1 MLSTSLRKRAKR
13 ARVACT
19 IVAASLLCGLTA
31 ISPAMAATGAPA
43 SPAAPAG
50 AASAAPAH
58 ARAVYQTP
66 PQALAQAK
74 RTGKA
79 VPVTGATTATTTLT
93 ANPNGTLTLTEDAVP
108 VRAEVDGTWRAL
120 NPDLVR
126 NANGTLSPAVSTSP
140 LALSGGGSS
149 PLATMTDGPY
159 ALSVYAPMRLPVPTV
174 SGATATYA
182 GVLPG
187 VDLIVT
193 AEASGGY
200 SEDLRVDSRA
210 AAADPGLASLAFTTK
225 ARGLTLATASGG
237 SIEARDAR
245 GEVIFAAPAPQMWDS
260 AVNAAAVKAAVGGAT
275 ATAADVAANTARAE
289 RAGLPVRSTATQP
302 ALGAHTAALGVR
314 VNGGRMT
321 LSPSRSLLAS
331 SAAVFP
337 EFIDPS
343 WMPAGDTAANWAYV
357 SSNWPT
363 QQYYDVKDFLQV
375 GVDPDLGG
383 TSYSFYS
390 LSIPTSIRGAFIHS
404 ATAYFPEVWADSC
417 TASPVDLYETGGISS
432 STTYDNQPSWGAKLG
447 SDNVAYGWNSS
458 DTIGGSSSCPIGAKD
473 VSYDISSVATSD
485 AAIKSGSFP
494 AFNVGLKA
502 EATTGVGW
510 KLFADPGSAIDENAS
525 LTIQYATPPT
535 TPTLSTSDDADCASG
550 ASVVGDGNITFIA
563 SGQDAQGIA
572 PSVTYDIYAAGYAS
586 DPIVSKPAS
595 SAIKGTAY
603 TATLQLTSAQLETAD
618 SHDGSD
624 GQVVIDWTASANAG
638 LTGLPASGTASC
650 QFTFSTSKPGTPNVD
665 DSATP
670 PVDCNISTL
679 PFAVGTPVTFTA
691 TADAGN
697 TTPAPANPTSY
708 TYQLNGGSPVTV
720 PAAASSPYTGDITVT
735 PTQVTN
741 VLTVVA
747 VAAGDA
753 VGGTYSCGFTA
764 SAPAAAADQDMT
776 GDGVQDLLTVGSGTT
791 GSAPGLWLADGKDAG
806 TASGSQFDGTIA
818 TNATD
823 IAPYGPQGLGAS
835 QSSANG
841 GTPDSWD
848 GLKAFTGQLEGAG
861 FNDIEAYAPG
871 TNVVYW
877 LPGQGDGSIAGQ
889 GASLLDVFDSTQ
901 YTDSS
906 GDSAT
911 DFPMQLVNAYDISD
925 LGTSSLAS
933 PYPDQMGVYTDPA
946 LGSYLA
952 YFPNSDSD
960 VSFDESTPNFGP
972 WMLTND
978 TPDGTMDWNNW
989 TITTDLPAGAADPD
1003 MYLWDQ
1009 STGALWLWQVTG
1021 LSDETTACGAAPVNC
1036 TATLDVTATNLGADT
1051 TAGTWNDGTA
1061 LSTLQA
1067 ADITGNP
1074 GVIAVTSTGQVESW
1088 ELSGSTFAQVNAT
1101 GSAQTLQTADHTWQL
1116 NKNSS
1121 GTAATAADTPDTPGA
1136 TASGPETEYDLSQ
1149 GTASEQPTWNTG
1161 DHLFSPDLSFNGTS
1175 DYMNTAAAAGVTPSD
1190 NFTISVWVN
1199 PSALGGTVLDQNG
1212 PTSYSTFKLGST
1224 TSGTWYLSVLTSGTS
1239 YDTMDVGTARTGL
1252 WTNLVI
1258 TFTASTDLYKLYAN
1272 GIEVGEIYDTSPPTS
1287 SGRFGIGSQQV
1298 NGAATSFFAG
1308 QMADVQMWDSLAVPV
1323 QTTAPASAFVPINP
1337 ERLMDTESAYKVGA
1351 VTGPVAAGAT
1361 ITVPIADEGAT
1372 TLAPFSDPDITAVAV
1387 AITVVAPAGGGFLTV
1402 FPDGS
1407 DRPDTSTM
1415 NYATSVNVT
1424 NDEIVPVGPDG
1435 KIAINVNGAA
1445 TQIVVDATGYF
1456 TTDLAAT
1463 NASTYTPL
1471 ANSSRVLL
1479 TSTGLGVAKGTVA
1492 SDGTLA
1498 FHVANNSG
1506 STGAPVTPASGATVT
1521 AVALN
1526 IGALPPSGDNG
1537 WIAAYPNGATRNEQ
1551 TVVTFNG
1558 PQTSSDTVIVPVSAS
1573 NGEINLYNGSPDAIN
1588 IVGDLAG
1595 YFTTST
1601 TGQYY
1606 HPINPIHV
1614 VDTRSTSTGAVPAN
1628 GTIGFSTPSSLNADN
1643 ASLVLN
1649 VTVAGPTD
1657 SGYLSAYPGSQSSP
1671 GTSISDFAA
1680 GSNVATDTIVN
1691 TANANNY
1698 VIGNA
1703 SGSANNIIVVA
1714 TGYFD

>member
-1 MLSTSLRKRAKR
+1 
-13 ARVACT
+13 
-19 IVAASLLCGLTA
+19 
-31 ISPAMAATGAPA
+31 MAATGAPA

-93 ANPNGTLTLTEDAVP
+93 ANPNGTLSLTEDAVP
-108 VRAEVDGTWRAL
+108 VRAKVDGTWRAL

-193 AEASGGY
+193 AAASGGY

-225 ARGLTLATASGG
+225 ARGLTLATAADG

-245 GEVIFAAPAPQMWDS
+245 DEVIFAAPAPQMWDS
-260 AVNAAAVKAAVGGAT
+260 AVNTAAVKAAVGG

-343 WMPAGDTAANWAYV
+343 WAPAGDSASNWAYV
-357 SSNWPT
+357 SSNWPA
-363 QQYYDVKDFLQV
+363 QQYYDAKDFLQV

-390 LSIPTSIRGAFIHS
+390 LSIPTAIRGAYIHS

-432 STTYDNQPSWGAKLG
+432 STTYDNQPSWGTKLG

-458 DTIGGSSSCPIGAKD
+458 DTIGGSSSCPIGAQD
-473 VSYDISSVATSD
+473 VSYNIASVATSD
-485 AAIKSGSFP
+485 AAIKSGAFP

-525 LTIQYATPPT
+525 LTITYATPPT
-535 TPTLSTSDDADCASG
+535 TPALTTSDDADCASG

-563 SGQDAQGIA
+563 TGQDAQKIA
-572 PSVTYDIYAAGYAS
+572 PAVTYDIYAAGYAS
-586 DPIVSKPAS
+586 SPIVSAPVTA
-595 SAIKGTAY
+595 AINGTAY
-603 TATLQLTSAQLETAD
+603 TATVQLTAAQLETAD
-618 SHDGSD
+618 SNHGAN
-624 GQVVIDWTASANAG
+624 GTVVIDWTASASVPG
-638 LTGLPASGTASC
+638 LSGLPASGTASC
-650 QFTFSTSKPGTPNVD
+650 QFTFSTSKPGPPSVD
-665 DSATP
+665 DSANP
-670 PVDCNISTL
+670 PVDCNLSTL
-679 PFAVGTPVTFTA
+679 PFAVGTPTTFTA
-691 TADAGN
+691 TGN
-697 TTPAPANPTSY
+697 ASKTAPANPTSY

-753 VGGTYSCGFTA
+753 VGETYSCTFTA
-764 SAPAAAADQDMT
+764 TAPAAAADQDMT
-776 GDGVQDLLTVGSGTT
+776 GDGVEDLLTVGSGTT
-791 GSAPGLWLADGKDAG
+791 GSAPGLWLAGGKDAG

-823 IAPYGPQGLGAS
+823 IAPYGPQGLGTS
-835 QSSANG
+835 QNG
-841 GTPDSWD
+841 TSTGPGTPNSWD
-848 GLKAFTGQLEGAG
+848 GLKAITGQFGGAG
-861 FNDIEAYAPG
+861 FNDIEAYNPSTG
-871 TNVVYW
+871 VVYQ
-877 LPGQGDGSIAGQ
+877 LQGQGDGSVA
-889 GASLLDVFDSTQ
+889 ASQDLNLTGVFNSTP
-901 YTDSS
+901 YIDSS
-906 GDSAT
+906 GDVGT
-911 DFPMQLVNAYDISD
+911 DTPVQLVNAYDISD
-925 LGTSSLAS
+925 LGTSSSIDA
-933 PYPDQMGVYTDPA
+933 YPDQMGVFTDPA

-952 YFPNSDSD
+952 YFQNDDGDDTFDNPNP
-960 VSFDESTPNFGP
+960 TP

-1021 LSDETTACGAAPVNC
+1021 LTGETTACGVNYLTSPFTYTQC
-1036 TATLDVTATNLGADT
+1036 TATLEVTATNLGADT
-1051 TAGTWNDGTA
+1051 AAGTWNDGTS
-1061 LSTLQA
+1061 LTTLQA

-1116 NKNSS
+1116 NNDPGGS
-1121 GTAATAADTPDTPGA
+1121 GVAAEATAPDTPGA
-1136 TASGPETEYDLSQ
+1136 TAGAPETEYDLSQ
-1149 GTASEQPTWNTG
+1149 GTASEQPAGNSG

-1175 DYMNTAAAAGVTPSD
+1175 DYMNTVAAAGVTPSD

-1199 PSALGGTVLDQNG
+1199 PSALGGTILSQNG

-1361 ITVPIADEGAT
+1361 VTVPIADEGAT
-1372 TLAPFSDPDITAVAV
+1372 TGAPFTDPDITAVAV
-1387 AITVVAPAGGGFLTV
+1387 AITAVTPAGGGFLTV
-1402 FPDGS
+1402 YPDGS
-1407 DRPDTSTM
+1407 DRPDTSMM
-1415 NYATSVNVT
+1415 NYATNVNVT
-1424 NDEIVPVGPDG
+1424 NNEIVPVGPDG
-1435 KIAINVNGAA
+1435 KIAINVNVAA
-1445 TQIVVDATGYF
+1445 TQIVVDVTGYF
-1456 TTDLAAT
+1456 TTNLAAT

-1479 TSTGLGVAKGTVA
+1479 TSTGLGVAKGTLA
-1492 SDGTLA
+1492 ANGTLA
-1498 FHVANNSG
+1498 FHVANNG
-1506 STGAPVTPASGATVT
+1506 GTTGAPVTPASGTTVT

-1526 IGALPPSGDNG
+1526 LGALPPSGDDGG

-1551 TVVTFNG
+1551 VSVTYYG
-1558 PQTSSDTVIVPVSAS
+1558 PQTSADTVIVPVSTS
-1573 NGEINLYNGSPDAIN
+1573 NGEINIYNGSPDAIN
-1588 IVGDLAG
+1588 LVGDLAG

-1614 VDTRSTSTGAVPAN
+1614 VDTRSTSSGAVPAN
-1628 GTIGFSTPSSLNADN
+1628 GTIGFSTPSSLTADN

-1680 GSNVATDTIVN
+1680 GSTVATDAIVN

-1698 VIGNA
+1698 VIGND
-1703 SGSANNIIVVA
+1703 SGSANNIIIVA

>member
-1 MLSTSLRKRAKR
+1 M
-13 ARVACT
+13 
-19 IVAASLLCGLTA
+19 
-31 ISPAMAATGAPA
+31 
-43 SPAAPAG
+43 
-50 AASAAPAH
+50 
-58 ARAVYQTP
+58 
-66 PQALAQAK
+66 
-74 RTGKA
+74 
-79 VPVTGATTATTTLT
+79 
-93 ANPNGTLTLTEDAVP
+93 
-108 VRAEVDGTWRAL
+108 
-120 NPDLVR
+120 
-126 NANGTLSPAVSTSP
+126 
-140 LALSGGGSS
+140 
-149 PLATMTDGPY
+149 
-159 ALSVYAPMRLPVPTV
+159 
-174 SGATATYA
+174 
-182 GVLPG
+182 
-187 VDLIVT
+187 
-193 AEASGGY
+193 
-200 SEDLRVDSRA
+200 
-210 AAADPGLASLAFTTK
+210 
-225 ARGLTLATASGG
+225 
-237 SIEARDAR
+237 
-245 GEVIFAAPAPQMWDS
+245 
-260 AVNAAAVKAAVGGAT
+260 
-275 ATAADVAANTARAE
+275 
-289 RAGLPVRSTATQP
+289 
-302 ALGAHTAALGVR
+302 
-314 VNGGRMT
+314 
-321 LSPSRSLLAS
+321 
-331 SAAVFP
+331 
-337 EFIDPS
+337 
-343 WMPAGDTAANWAYV
+343 

-383 TSYSFYS
+383 TSDSFYS
-390 LSIPTSIRGAFIHS
+390 MSIPTAIRGAYIHS

-417 TASPVDLYETGGISS
+417 TASPVDLYETGAISS
-432 STTYDNQPSWGAKLG
+432 STTYDNQPSWGTKLG

-458 DTIGGSSSCPIGAKD
+458 DTIGGSSSCPIGAQD
-473 VSYDISSVATSD
+473 VAYNIASVATSD
-485 AAIKSGSFP
+485 AAIKSGAFP

-525 LTIQYATPPT
+525 LTINYATPPT

-550 ASVVGDGNITFIA
+550 TSVVGDGNITFIA
-563 SGQDAQGIA
+563 SGQDAQKVA
-572 PSVTYDIYAAGYAS
+572 PAVTYDIYAAGYAS
-586 DPIVSKPAS
+586 DPIVSSAVA
-595 SAIKGTAY
+595 SAINGTAY
-603 TATLQLTSAQLETAD
+603 TATVQLTAAQLETAD
-618 SHDGSD
+618 SNHGADGN
-624 GQVVIDWTASANAG
+624 VVIDWTASANAG
-638 LTGLPASGTASC
+638 LTGLPASATASC
-650 QFTFSTSKPGTPNVD
+650 QFTFSTSKPGTPSVD

-670 PVDCNISTL
+670 PVDCNASTQH
-679 PFAVGTPVTFTA
+679 FAVGTPVTFTA
-691 TADAGN
+691 TADAGT
-697 TTPAPANPTSY
+697 TTPAPASPTSY

-720 PAAASSPYTGDITVT
+720 PAAGSSPYTGDITVT

-753 VGGTYSCGFTA
+753 VGGTYSCTFTA
-764 SAPAAAADQDMT
+764 AAPAAAADQDMT
-776 GDGVQDLLTVGSGTT
+776 GDGVEDLLTVGTGTT
-791 GSAPGLWLADGKDAG
+791 GSTAGLWLADGKDAG
-806 TASGSQFDGTIA
+806 GVSGSQFDGTVA

-823 IAPYGPQGLGAS
+823 IAPYGPQGLGTS
-835 QSSANG
+835 QSNVNP

-848 GLKAFTGQLEGAG
+848 GLKAITGQFEGAG
-861 FNDIEAYAPG
+861 FNDIEAYQPN
-871 TNVVYW
+871 TDVTY
-877 LPGQGDGSIAGQ
+877 LLQGQGDGSVDTSEAGD
-889 GASLLDVFDSTQ
+889 LIDVFNGTPYIDSF
-901 YTDSS
+901 
-906 GDSAT
+906 GDTAT
-911 DFPMQLVNAYDISD
+911 DYPLQLVDAYDISD
-925 LGTSSLAS
+925 LGTSTSAY
-933 PYPDQMGVYTDPA
+933 PYPDQMGVFSDPTV
-946 LGSYLA
+946 GSYLA
-952 YFPNSDSD
+952 YFQNSDSD
-960 VSFDESTPNFGP
+960 IGFDQSNPMP
-972 WMLTND
+972 WILTND

-989 TITTDLPAGAADPD
+989 TITTDLPAGATDPD

-1021 LSDETTACGAAPVNC
+1021 LSGETTACGPNYAVYPFTYNDC

-1051 TAGTWNDGTA
+1051 TAGTWNDGTS
-1061 LSTLQA
+1061 LTTLQA
-1067 ADITGNP
+1067 ADINGNP

-1088 ELSGSTFAQVNAT
+1088 ELSGSTFSQVNAT
-1101 GSAQTLQTADHTWQL
+1101 GSTQTLQTADHTWML
-1116 NKNSS
+1116 NNDPG
-1121 GTAATAADTPDTPGA
+1121 GTGVAAEATAPDTPG
-1136 TASGPETEYDLSQ
+1136 SQDTEDDLSQ
-1149 GTASEQPTWNTG
+1149 GTASEQPAGNSG

-1175 DYMNTAAAAGVTPSD
+1175 DYMNTVAAAGVTPSD
-1190 NFTISVWVN
+1190 NFTISTWVN
-1199 PSALGGTVLDQNG
+1199 PSALGGTILSQNG

-1372 TLAPFSDPDITAVAV
+1372 TLAPFSDPDITAVSV
-1387 AITVVAPAGGGFLTV
+1387 AITVVSPAGGGFLTV

-1506 STGAPVTPASGATVT
+1506 STGAPVTPASGTTVT

-1558 PQTSSDTVIVPVSAS
+1558 PQTSSDTVIVPVAS
-1573 NGEINLYNGSPDAIN
+1573 NGEISLYNGSPDAIN
-1588 IVGDLAG
+1588 LVGDLAG

-1614 VDTRSTSTGAVPAN
+1614 VDTRSTSSGAVPAN
-1628 GTIGFSTPSSLNADN
+1628 GTIGFSTPSSLTADN

-1657 SGYLSAYPGSQSSP
+1657 SGYLNAYPGSQSSP

-1698 VIGNA
+1698 VIGNE
-1703 SGSANNIIVVA
+1703 SGSANNIIIVA

>member
-1 MLSTSLRKRAKR
+1 MLSTSLRKRAR
-13 ARVACT
+13 QARGACL
-19 IVAASLLCGLTA
+19 IAAASLLCSLTA
-31 ISPAMAATGAPA
+31 ISPATPAMAATA
-43 SPAAPAG
+43 SPAAAHPAS
-50 AASAAPAH
+50 AASAHAHAP

-79 VPVTGATTATTTLT
+79 VPVTGATTATSTLT
-93 ANPNGTLTLTEDAVP
+93 ANPDGTLTLTEDAVP
-108 VRAEVDGTWRAL
+108 VRAQVDGTWRAL

-159 ALSVYAPMRLPVPTV
+159 ALSVYAPMRLPAPTV

-193 AEASGGY
+193 ATASGGY

-210 AAADPGLASLAFTTK
+210 AAADPGLAALTFATK
-225 ARGLTLATASGG
+225 ARGLTLASSAGG
-237 SIEARDAR
+237 SIDARDAR
-245 GEVIFAAPAPQMWDS
+245 GQVIFAAPAPRMWDS
-260 AVNAAAVKAAVGGAT
+260 AVDAAAVKAAVGGAT
-275 ATAADVAANTARAE
+275 PAAVAANTAEAE
-289 RAGLPVRSTATQP
+289 RAGLPVRSTAAQP

-314 VNGGRMT
+314 VSGGSMT
-321 LSPSRSLLAS
+321 LSPSRALLS
-331 SAAVFP
+331 SPAALFP
-337 EFIDPS
+337 EYLDPS
-343 WMPAGDTAANWAYV
+343 WAAAGDSASHWAYV

-390 LSIPTSIRGAFIHS
+390 LSIPTAIRGAYIHS

-432 STTYDNQPSWGAKLG
+432 STTYDNQPSWGTKLG

-458 DTIGGSSSCPIGAKD
+458 DTIGGSSSCPIGAQD
-473 VSYDISSVATSD
+473 VAYSIASVATTD
-485 AAIKSGSFP
+485 AAIKTGAFP

-525 LTIQYATPPT
+525 LTITYATPPT
-535 TPTLSTSDDADCASG
+535 TPTLSTSDNADCANG
-550 ASVVGDGNITFIA
+550 TTVVGDGNITFIA
-563 SGQDAQGIA
+563 SGQDAQSIA
-572 PSVTYDIYAAGYAS
+572 PTVTYNIYAAGNTS
-586 DPIVSKPAS
+586 DTIKSSAAAS
-595 SAIKGTAY
+595 SSISGTAY
-603 TATLQLTSAQLETAD
+603 KATLQLTSAQLEAAD
-618 SHDGSD
+618 SSYGDD

-638 LTGLPASGTASC
+638 LSGLPASGTASC
-650 QFTFSTSKPGTPNVD
+650 KFTFSTAKPGTPNLD
-665 DSATP
+665 DSTNA
-670 PVDCNISTL
+670 DCNASTL
-679 PFAVGTPVTFTA
+679 PYAVGTPYTFTA
-691 TADAGN
+691 SGDA
-697 TTPAPANPTSY
+697 TSEDPAAPTSY

-720 PAAASSPYTGDITVT
+720 AAASTSPYTGDITIT
-735 PTQVTN
+735 PTRVTN

-747 VAAGDA
+747 IAAGDA
-753 VGGTYSCGFTA
+753 VGGTYTCWITA
-764 SAPAAAADQDMT
+764 AAPTAAADQDLT
-776 GDGVQDLLTVGSGTT
+776 GDGVEDLLTVGSGTT

-806 TASGSQFDGTIA
+806 STSGSQFDGTVA

-841 GTPDSWD
+841 GTPDTWD
-848 GLKAFTGQLEGAG
+848 GLKAITGQFGGTG
-861 FNDIEAYAPG
+861 FNDIEAYQPG
-871 TNVVYW
+871 ADSAF
-877 LPGQGDGSIAGQ
+877 LLDGQGDGSVA
-889 GASLLDVFDSTQ
+889 ASQDLNLVDVFDSSP

-906 GDSAT
+906 GDYDT
-911 DFPMQLVNAYDISD
+911 DNPVQLANAYDVSD
-925 LGTSSLAS
+925 LGNSNPISA
-933 PYPDQMGVYTDPA
+933 YPDQVGVFTDPTV
-946 LGSYLA
+946 GSYLA
-952 YFPNSDSD
+952 YFQNDD
-960 VSFDESTPNFGP
+960 GDIAFTP

-989 TITTDLPAGAADPD
+989 TITTDQPAGAADPD

-1009 STGALWLWQVTG
+1009 STGALWLWQLTG
-1021 LSDETTACGAAPVNC
+1021 LSGQSASCGANYLATPITYTNC
-1036 TATLDVTATNLGADT
+1036 TATLNVTATNLGADT
-1051 TAGTWNDGTA
+1051 TAGSWNDGTS
-1061 LSTLQA
+1061 LTTLQA

-1074 GVIAVTSTGQVESW
+1074 GVIAVTSTGQVQSW
-1088 ELSGSTFAQVNAT
+1088 ELTGSTFAQVNAT
-1101 GSAQTLQTADHTWQL
+1101 GSAQTLQTADHTWL
-1116 NKNSS
+1116 LTNAST
-1121 GTAATAADTPDTPGA
+1121 GAAATAADTPGA
-1136 TASGPETEYDLSQ
+1136 NASGPETEYDLSQ
-1149 GTASEQPTWNTG
+1149 GTTSEQPTWTTG
-1161 DHLFSPDLSFNGTS
+1161 DLFSPDLSFNGTS

-1190 NFTISVWVN
+1190 NFTISAWVN
-1199 PSALGGTVLDQNG
+1199 PSALGGTILDQNG
-1212 PTSYSTFKLGST
+1212 PTSYSTFKVGST
-1224 TSGTWYLSVLTSGTS
+1224 TTGTWYLSVFTSGTS
-1239 YDTMDVGTARTGL
+1239 YDTVDAGTARTGL
-1252 WTNLVI
+1252 WTNLVV
-1258 TFTASTDLYKLYAN
+1258 TFNASTDLYKLYAN
-1272 GIEVGEIYDTSPPTS
+1272 GIEIGEIYDTSPPTS
-1287 SGRFGIGSQQV
+1287 GGRFGIGSQQV
-1298 NGAATSFFAG
+1298 NGAATSFYAG

-1323 QTTAPASAFVPINP
+1323 QTTAPASAFVPIDP

-1361 ITVPIADEGAT
+1361 ITVPIADEGDT
-1372 TLAPFSDPDITAVAV
+1372 TGAPFSDPDITAVAV
-1387 AITVVAPAGGGFLTV
+1387 AITVVSPAGGGFLTV
-1402 FPDGS
+1402 FADGS

-1415 NYATSVNVT
+1415 NYVTSVNIT
-1424 NDEIVPVGPDG
+1424 EDEIIPVGPDG

-1456 TTDLAAT
+1456 TTNLQAT

-1498 FHVANNSG
+1498 FHVANNDG
-1506 STGAPVTPASGATVT
+1506 TTGAAVTPASGTTVT

-1526 IGALPPSGDNG
+1526 IGALPPSGDDG
-1537 WIAAYPNGATRNEQ
+1537 WVAAYPNGATRNEQ

-1558 PQTSSDTVIVPVSAS
+1558 PTTSADTVIVPVSAS

-1588 IVGDLAG
+1588 LVGDLAG

-1606 HPINPIHV
+1606 HPITPIHV
-1614 VDTRSTSTGAVPAN
+1614 VDTRVTSAGAVPAN
-1628 GTIGFSTPSSLNADN
+1628 GTIGFGTPSSLTADN
-1643 ASLVLN
+1643 PSLVLN

-1657 SGYLSAYPGSQSSP
+1657 SGYLNAYPGSQSSP

-1680 GSNVATDTIVN
+1680 GTNIATDAIVN
-1691 TANANNY
+1691 TANANDY
-1698 VIGNA
+1698 VIGNV
-1703 SGSANNIIVVA
+1703 SGSANNIIIVA